1 VVDTVSTSE
10 NTELENLTRYLIGV
24 HHGYG
29 RPLFPTPPGE
39 QTPDTVEGSIFG
51 DNIKVDS
58 VYDHYELGSEWSD
71 LFWKFTE
78 QYGPW
83 SLAYLE
89 SFIRIADQEVS
100 RDST

>member
-1 VVDTVSTSE
+1 M
-10 NTELENLTRYLIGV
+10 RG
-24 HHGYG
+24 
-29 RPLFPTPPGE
+29 P
-39 QTPDTVEGSIFG
+39 IFG
-51 DNIKVDS
+51 DDIEVDS
-58 VYDHYELGSEWSD
+58 VYDHYKLESGWSD

-100 RDST
+100 REST